1 MKSILYAL
9 PLKLLILTSGYGYR
23 IHPVTGKYAFH
34 CGIDLRANYDTVYAI
49 TSGTL
54 NVSYNTLLGIY
65 ETVSDSSLC
74 CTYGHLSQVLA
85 GNGYVRA
92 GTPIAITGA
101 TGRVTGPHLHLSVSY
116 QGRPINPLTFLYQL
130 TQQQHE

>member
-1 MKSILYAL
+1 M

-34 CGIDLRANYDTVYAI
+34 SGIDLKANYDTVYTI
-49 TSGTL
+49 TSGKAH
-54 NVSYNTLLGIY
+54 VGYNALLGIY
-65 ETVSDSSLC
+65 LTVSDSLLS

-101 TGRVTGPHLHLSVSY
+101 TGRVTGPHLHLSVSC